1 MCDLLSRGGR
11 IGWRLAILTLV
22 AMLGVVNSAQQSAPA
37 FEVASIRRNTSGEDR
52 WYGGVNTTQPGA
64 VRLTNM
70 PLQSIIYNAYGVDFL
85 MQRFLVTGGPQ
96 DLLSQRF
103 DVDAVPPAGSMP
115 SEKLAMLRTLLA
127 ERFKL
132 RTHIEKRQVP
142 TYAMTVAR
150 QGRLGPQLQPS
161 SLDCEAFLK
170 ARSQNRTLEQP
181 LGRDGKAICNRYDFP
196 SEKSRA
202 MGIGDSG
209 TMALLAK
216 RLQSYADRIVIDET
230 GLTGHFEWTMSMPSS
245 EMAAD
250 QVGTLVW
257 AVQDQLGLKL
267 QMRTAP
273 MDVLVI
279 DSVEMP
285 TPN

>member
-1 MCDLLSRGGR
+1 M
-11 IGWRLAILTLV
+11 GWRLAVVTMM
-22 AMLGVVNSAQQSAPA
+22 AMLGVVTSAQQSTPA
-37 FEVASIRRNTSGEDR
+37 FEVASVRQNTSGEDR

-64 VRLTNM
+64 VRFSNM
-70 PLQSIIYNAYGVDFL
+70 PLQNIIYNAYGVDLL
-85 MQRFLVTGGPQ
+85 MQRFLVDGGPQ
-96 DLLSQRF
+96 NLLSQRF
-103 DVDAVPPAGSMP
+103 DVDALPPEGTMP
-115 SEKLAMLRTLLA
+115 SQKLAMLRTLLA

-150 QGRLGPQLQPS
+150 PGRLGSQLRPS
-161 SLDCEAFLK
+161 PIDCEAFLK
-170 ARSQNRTLEQP
+170 ARSQDRSLEPP

-196 SEKSRA
+196 SANSRS

-209 TMALLAK
+209 TMALLAR
-216 RLQSYADRIVIDET
+216 RLQSYADRIVVDET
-230 GLTGHFEWTMSMPSS
+230 GLAGNFEWTMSMPMS
-245 EMAAD
+245 EMSAD
-250 QVGTLVW
+250 QAGTFLW